1 MSKQQIPEHQRKRL
15 EEISLFIK
23 NWRLCEGLTQR
34 EFSKIA
40 DTHIN
45 TIQKFEKHSI
55 NISVLTLFSIIDA
68 MDSMSLAQFFELM
81 E

>member
-1 MSKQQIPEHQRKRL
+1 MSKKQIPEHQRKRK
-15 EEISLFIK
+15 EQISLLIK
-23 NWRLCEGLTQR
+23 NWRLCEGLTQHQY
-34 EFSKIA
+34 SKLA
-40 DTHIN
+40 DVHVN

-68 MDSMSLAQFFELM
+68 MDGMTLSEFFAGM